1 MKLEKKWFLSFFI
14 FTFAFFSYMNWTVQ
28 VTAAAVDNSVA
39 DCYENKENCQDG
51 NGKVV
56 NQDQTEDRDEQI
68 QANRIGIGFFDV
80 LKMIVSLILVIAI
93 LYFLLKFIQK
103 RSKSYEQNKFV
114 KNYGG
119 SSLGGNRSVQIIK
132 VGNRLLVLGIGEN
145 IQLLKEI
152 DDEAEI
158 ENFIQQHNEQLEQR
172 LQPSTFIMKWLNKK
186 QEKDSSFSNDS
197 SPSFQDQLKKQ
208 LDEIKKKR
216 TNAMDKLERKES
228 TDE

>member
-1 MKLEKKWFLSFFI
+1 MKLEKKWFLSIFI
-14 FTFAFFSYMNWTVQ
+14 FTFVFFSYTNWTVQ
-28 VTAAAVDNSVA
+28 VNAAAVDKSVA
-39 DCYENKENCQDG
+39 DCYEDKKNCQDG
-51 NGKVV
+51 NEKVV
-56 NQDQTEDRDEQI
+56 KQNQTEDQDEQV
-68 QANRIGIGFFDV
+68 QANRIDIGFFDV

-103 RSKSYEQNKFV
+103 RSQSYQHNKIVQNF
-114 KNYGG
+114 GG

-158 ENFIQQHNEQLEQR
+158 ESFIQQHNEQLDQS
-172 LQPSTFIMKWLNKK
+172 LQPSTLITKWLNKK
-186 QEKDSSFSNDS
+186 QEKGSSFSNDS
-197 SPSFQDQLKKQ
+197 SPSFQVQLKKQ